1 MSLAVR
7 SSSAS
12 SLGSPTSTSLGGY
25 ASNSAPSATTNGF
38 YDAITTSDADAHDVE
53 YRCLFVY
60 NDGSYQVTG
69 VTVAINSQLSGGA
82 TIALATNSQAAAAVA
97 SYNSGTVAN
106 ENTAPTVT
114 TGWVSSLTIGT
125 LNAGQVRHFWLRR
138 TALGD
143 KAVSGDYVNLRVTG
157 TEVIPE

>member
-12 SLGSPTSTSLGGY
+12 SLGSPTSQSLGGF
-25 ASNSAPSATTNGF
+25 ASNSAPSGATNGF
-38 YDAITTSDADAHDVE
+38 WDAITTSDADAHDVE
-53 YRCLFVY
+53 YRCLLIY
-60 NDGSYQVTG
+60 NDGAYQVTG
-69 VTVAINSQLSGGA
+69 VTVTIVNQLSGGA
-82 TIALATNSQAAAAVA
+82 TIAIATNSAAAAAVA
-97 SYNSGTVAN
+97 SYNSGTIAN
-106 ENTAPTVT
+106 ENTAPSVT
-114 TGWVSSLTIGT
+114 TSWGTSLSIGT

-143 KAVSGDYVNLRVTG
+143 KAVSGDYVNLRVAG